1 MYQDNSGQALG
12 WVLIS
17 LVVSW
22 VIIYTAVR
30 AAVGHALDRSKPR
43 LVAQAYM
50 TPEGVQFVVS
60 NVGTGGALDLSV
72 RWSGRPA
79 GEALARIPLLGRNG
93 TLQWI
98 LAAEPMPND
107 TQSVGRLVAEWS
119 TGLDPSSARESVVL
133 AVLVPSRL
141 VPPK

>member
-1 MYQDNSGQALG
+1 VYQDSSGQAFV

-30 AAVGHALDRSKPR
+30 AAVGHALDRVKPR
-43 LVAQAYM
+43 FVAEAHA
-50 TPEGVQFVVS
+50 TPEGVQFIVS
-60 NVGTGGALDLSV
+60 NEGSGPAFDLSV
-72 RWSGRPA
+72 RWYERPA
-79 GEALARIPLLGRNG
+79 SEALARVPMFARNG
-93 TLQWI
+93 RLQWT
-98 LAAEPMPND
+98 LAAEPVSDD
-107 TQSVGRLVAEWS
+107 TESVARLIVAWS
-119 TGLDPSSARESVVL
+119 TGPDPSSGRDFVVL